1 MSIND
6 ALVVGPV
13 VQEDLVPFIIRFRCY
28 SITLSADI
36 EKMYR
41 QLVLM
46 EEDRDFYRIFWRDLS
61 DLPFKHLR
69 MTRVVYG
76 VACSAHLSNRALKEV
91 ANNTKIAHFKNA
103 LESSF
108 YDDDDLGGGN
118 SLGEASQLIKDVRDK
133 LLAYSFTLRKW
144 CSSRPELINDL
155 TCD

>member
-1 MSIND
+1 MGLRAPLTCLTEHS
-6 ALVVGPV
+6 
-13 VQEDLVPFIIRFRCY
+13 R
-28 SITLSADI
+28 
-36 EKMYR
+36 K
-41 QLVLM
+41 
-46 EEDRDFYRIFWRDLS
+46 
-61 DLPFKHLR
+61 LPTTQK
-69 MTRVVYG
+69 
-76 VACSAHLSNRALKEV
+76 AHL
-91 ANNTKIAHFKNA
+91 KNA